1 MRGEQIEIEAA
12 DGVADSYLVGP
23 GEGEPRGAVLLS
35 IDALGLRPVTMAM
48 ADRIAD
54 QGFLVLAPNT
64 LYRGGPAGSIPLPDW
79 SQDDDRAA
87 FMAKVRPLLE
97 EASGEAAARD
107 GAAYLDALAER
118 LPGPVAITGYCMGGR
133 VGWRIAAAHPDRVAA
148 LGCFHT
154 GGLVTDAPDSCHRSA
169 ADLRCALYFGFAD
182 EDQSMTAEQIAE
194 LEQTLDAAG
203 ASYVS
208 ETYPGAHHGYTMEDA
223 PVFDEAARERHYRA
237 LFALLDGA
245 FPTTF

>member
-1 MRGEQIEIEAA
+1 MRGEMIDIEAA

-23 GEGEPRGAVLLS
+23 EQGEPRGAVLFC

-79 SQDDDRAA
+79 GDEKARAA
-87 FMAKVRPLLE
+87 FMGKVRPLLE
-97 EASGEAAARD
+97 EAAGEAAVRD

-118 LPGPVAITGYCMGGR
+118 LPGPVGISGYCMGGR
-133 VGWRIAAAHPDRVAA
+133 VGWRIAAAYPDRVAA
-148 LGCFHT
+148 LGCFHANA
-154 GGLVTDAPDSCHRSA
+154 LVTDAPNSPHRSA
-169 ADLRCALYFGFAD
+169 AELRCELYFGFAD
-182 EDQSMTAEQIAE
+182 EDPGMSPAQIAE

-203 ASYVS
+203 DSYVA
-208 ETYPGAHHGYTMEDA
+208 EVYPGALHGYTMEDG

-245 FPTTF
+245 FPATV